1 MLKTMAKITMTGE
14 SVINDTSICDYS
26 AIIDLKK
33 PENMSV
39 TLLKK
44 NKELYK
50 ENRVECR
57 EDYAAFEEKAYAT
70 QEAVFAILAAK
81 SEQNTPD
88 EMPDNTPVEE

>member
-26 AIIDLKK
+26 AIIDLEK

-39 TLLKK
+39 TQFKK

-50 ENRVECR
+50 ENRIECR
-57 EDYAAFEEKAYAT
+57 ADYAAFEEKAYAT
-70 QEAVFAILAAK
+70 QEAVIAILAAK
-81 SEQNTPD
+81 NEQEMPD